1 MGEEGG
7 AAAALPAPAG
17 LSAALDAYSADLMHA
32 QYLVGVLAALG
43 CDVRAA
49 AAEVGGI
56 ARRGSELI
64 TQRVHQ

>member
-1 MGEEGG
+1 MP
-7 AAAALPAPAG
+7 LPRG
-17 LSAALDAYSADLMHA
+17 LPAALDAFSAELMGC

-43 CDVRAA
+43 CDVSGA